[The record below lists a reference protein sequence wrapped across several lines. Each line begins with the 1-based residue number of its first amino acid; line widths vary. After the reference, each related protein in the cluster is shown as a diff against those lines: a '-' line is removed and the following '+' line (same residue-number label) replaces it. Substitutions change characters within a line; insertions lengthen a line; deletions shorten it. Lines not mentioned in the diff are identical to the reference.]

1 MTDSSDYTP
10 PPSRKKFIPVVIVIA
25 LVVAAWASYRWYQSR
40 GADGALRV
48 SGNIEVDDA
57 EVSFRLP
64 GRIVE
69 RLVSEGQTVEEG
81 QLIARLDATELKQLA
96 ALSAADAAAAEA
108 ALAEVQA
115 GSRAEE
121 IAQADAAARQAEA
134 QLSELTSG
142 SRPEEIAAAEASL
155 AAARAEAT
163 RTTTEMERFRM
174 LRGEGVISAQQ
185 FDAAKTSADA
195 AQARAKAAEE
205 QWKLVR
211 EGPRKEQVEQA
222 REAARQAR
230 ERAAM
235 VKAGPRKETIAQ
247 ARARAAQAQQSSEVA
262 KTRLGYAE
270 LRSPIKGVVLS
281 ENAENGEFV
290 AAGTPV
296 VTIGDLS
303 KVWLRGY
310 IPETSL
316 GRVKL
321 GQEVKVRTDTY
332 RDKVYEGTVS
342 FISSQA
348 EFTPKTVETPE
359 ERVKLVY
366 RIKIDIPNPAQELK
380 PGMPADAEILQLGLG
395 SAPR

>member
-1 MTDSSDYTP
+1 MTDSSAYTP
-10 PPSRKKFIPVVIVIA
+10 PNSRKKIVVVIVA
-25 LVVAAWASYRWYQSR
+25 VAIVGAAVAGYRWSR
-40 GADGALRV
+40 GARTDGTLRI

-57 EVSFRLP
+57 EVSFRVP
-64 GRIVE
+64 GRIAE
-69 RLVSEGQTVEEG
+69 RLVSEGESVE
-81 QLIARLDATELKQLA
+81 QDQVIARLDAAELEQLA
-96 ALSAADAAAAEA
+96 ALSAADAAATQA

-134 QLSELTSG
+134 QLSEVMSG
-142 SRPEEIAAAEASL
+142 SRPQEIAAAEASL
-155 AAARAEAT
+155 AAARADAT
-163 RTTTEMERFRM
+163 RATTEMERFRM

-185 FDAAKTSADA
+185 FDAAKTAADA
-195 AQARAKAAEE
+195 AQARARAAEE
-205 QWKLVR
+205 QMKLVR

-247 ARARAAQAQQSSEVA
+247 VRARAQQAQESAKVA
-262 KTRLGYAE
+262 TTRLGYAE
-270 LRSPIKGVVLS
+270 LRAPISGVVLS
-281 ENAENGEFV
+281 ENVEAGEFV

-303 KVWLRGY
+303 NVWLRGY
-310 IPETSL
+310 IPETDL
-316 GRVKL
+316 GLVKL
-321 GQEVKVRTDTY
+321 GQAVDVTTDTFPG
-332 RDKVYEGTVS
+332 KVYRGKIS

-348 EFTPKTVETPE
+348 EFTPKTVETAK

-366 RIKIDIPNPAQELK
+366 RVKIDIPNPAQELK
-380 PGMPADAEILQLGLG
+380 PGMPADAEIRSGG
-395 SAPR
+395 